1 MFVVWG
7 LGGEKRCFEGEGGG
21 GGWGGGGGGG
31 GETDKIS
38 LYTELVTIFHTKKFQ
53 SPLFDFVLQ
62 CHHHHKRSVNAG
74 Q

>member
-1 MFVVWG
+1 M
-7 LGGEKRCFEGEGGG
+7 LEGFLSCPHKDISAVGDVCV
-21 GGWGGGGGGG
+21 WGGGRG